1 MGSLQGLA
9 HVGIYT
15 ADIKKSSLFY
25 TDMLGFELF
34 DECTLDDKDGK
45 ITLVFLR
52 SGTLILE
59 LIEFEKPLYRG
70 DGLVD
75 HFAIACHDIESVREN
90 LRAKGIVF
98 ETEQIG
104 YASNVLENGCK
115 GIFFRGPDTERI
127 EIVEVL

>member
-15 ADIKKSSLFY
+15 ANIKKSSLFY

-52 SGTLILE
+52 SGTLI
-59 LIEFEKPLYRG
+59 

-104 YASNVLENGCK
+104 YAANVLENGCK
-115 GIFFRGPDTERI
+115 GIFFRGPDNERI